1 MATVSEIA
9 DRVQLRVIDLPPA
22 IQSET
27 VPMIRRAHRD
37 LQQSANF
44 PCMRAE
50 LTLTTTAFS
59 PVLGTV
65 GVEELK
71 AWRDKPYTTDDLGN
85 TRFLEILHSEEPVR
99 RAYNMEPTLG
109 FGRPKNILV
118 KTGAPGDLTAQLQLE
133 AYPIPD
139 GTNLTA
145 TGEYTIIVPYWRLLL
160 LPASASSDWF
170 TTHATEY
177 LVDRAT
183 AELFALNWDEQRSVF
198 WRQQSEALRARLI
211 RENARFYS
219 SAGDTLSIYKGG
231 RAAKVRL

>member
-9 DRVQLRVIDLPPA
+9 SRVQLRVIDLPPA
-22 IQSET
+22 ITSET

-44 PCMRAE
+44 PPMRGE

-59 PVLGTV
+59 PLLGTV

-71 AWRDKPYTTDDLGN
+71 AWRDKPYTTDDLGL
-85 TRFLEILHSEEPVR
+85 TRFLEIVHSEEPVR
-99 RAYNMEPTLG
+99 RAYNMEPALG
-109 FGRPKNILV
+109 FGRPRNILV
-118 KTGAPGDLTAQLQLE
+118 KTGSPGDLTAQLQLE

-139 GTNLTA
+139 GTNISA
-145 TGEYTIIVPYWRLLL
+145 TGEYTIIVPYWRYLP
-160 LPASASSDWF
+160 LPASDAADWF
-170 TTHATEY
+170 TTHAEEY

-183 AELFALNWDEQRSVF
+183 AELFALNWDEQRSLF

-219 SAGDTLSIYKGG
+219 SSGDTLSIYKSG
-231 RAAKVRL
+231 RAARTQL